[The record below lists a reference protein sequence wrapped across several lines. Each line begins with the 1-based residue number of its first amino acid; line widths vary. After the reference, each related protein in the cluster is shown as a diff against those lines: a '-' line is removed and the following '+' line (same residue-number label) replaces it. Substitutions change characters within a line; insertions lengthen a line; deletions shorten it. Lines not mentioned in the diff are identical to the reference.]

1 MRPEFDC
8 VIVGAGLVG
17 AATATAL
24 SRQGLRVAV
33 IEKRSRPVGRPGL
46 NSDLRALVLSV
57 SSQRILAHIGI
68 WDRLSPHANRIRHIH
83 VTDRG
88 GFGAVRLDAGEAG
101 LEALGWACPAGVL
114 LHELLGA
121 ARDHLGEDLAWS
133 TEFDGFD
140 IHSDRVTV
148 NATGR
153 DGALR
158 MVTRLLIGADG
169 GDSVV
174 RGALGIEIDAF
185 DYAQT
190 AIVADVEV
198 EYPRADTAYER
209 FTRQGPLAMI
219 PLGGHRY
226 VSVQCLDLESGAAAL
241 ELDDGAYLAQLQRR
255 FGWRLGEIADL
266 GARRSHALWQ
276 RRARSLDAPRAVI
289 IGNAANTVHPNAA
302 QGLNLGLRDVAALA
316 LALSA
321 RPDPGDSLT
330 LQTYAASRKAD
341 HARTSFLTDLLAR
354 SFRSSSSAVTAGRRV
369 AMAVAEFVPVLKH
382 RLITEATGLTVLARA
397 AQIAERPSSERS
409 RI

>member
-33 IEKRSRPVGRPGL
+33 IEKRSSPAEQPAV

-57 SSQRILAHIGI
+57 ASQRILAHIGV

-101 LEALGWACPAGVL
+101 LDVLGWACPADVL

-121 ARDHLGEDLAWS
+121 ARDRLGEDLSWS

-140 IHSDRVTV
+140 IHSDHVTV
-148 NATGR
+148 NAAGR
-153 DGALR
+153 NGASILS
-158 MVTRLLIGADG
+158 TRLLIGADG
-169 GDSVV
+169 SDSDV
-174 RGALGIEIDAF
+174 RGALGIDIDAF
-185 DYAQT
+185 DYAQA
-190 AIVADVEV
+190 AIVANVEV
-198 EYPRADTAYER
+198 ECPREDTAYER

-219 PLGGHRY
+219 PLGGRRY
-226 VSVQCLDLESGAAAL
+226 VSVQCLDLASGAAAL
-241 ELDDGAYLAQLQRR
+241 ELADGAYLAQLQRR

-266 GARRSHALWQ
+266 GARRSHALWR

-302 QGLNLGLRDVAALA
+302 QGLNLGLRDVSALA

-321 RPDPGDSLT
+321 RPDPGDSLM
-330 LQTYAASRKAD
+330 LQTYARSRKAD
-341 HARTSFLTDLLAR
+341 HARTSFLTDLLAKT
-354 SFRSSSSAVTAGRRV
+354 FRSNSLAVTVGRRV
-369 AMAVAEFVPVLKH
+369 A
-382 RLITEATGLTVLARA
+382 
-397 AQIAERPSSERS
+397 
-409 RI
+409 